1 MMDKVKMGFKRPFD
15 EDLLELPLKH
25 PKQVDCGNKL
35 TSFSEIYPCYEPT
48 QKDDIPVRDDGGMVC
63 KFKVDNEVEHDSR
76 NVVSEL
82 ADKES
87 EITTR
92 KEDAGSGATVCSSL
106 SPDFFEFYFPR
117 RSMAQFEDPCSSALT
132 GSPRIHVPIGPNHQ
146 TEVPEW
152 DPLAAEKYFSGSD
165 HFADACGRKLM
176 GDSIFLMPD
185 PELSAESGVST
196 GDGREDCFC
205 PDQGSVRCVRQHVR
219 EAWERIRET
228 LGPEKFVQ
236 LGFCDMGEE
245 VSQNWTEEE
254 ERVFQMVV
262 YSNPVSRGKNFW
274 EHLSVVFPFRT
285 KKEIVSY
292 YFNVFMLRR
301 RAVQNRSKFLD
312 IDSDDD
318 EWMGSDGCAFGVAQ
332 EDEDSA
338 IDTLVDQDVHVD
350 HEYDSPDNDDDKNNA
365 SHGDENKGG
374 SDDCDG
380 GDGDAGNGGGI
391 TTENDVERSL
401 WTKPQIGMPLED
413 CRSGFVVHHVG
424 KNLRSDEEKSDAQNV
439 SSIRFEFPRNAVD
452 SFGSACRR
460 AVMQEGGGVKSDRKD
475 GLHGNDDG
483 STDYLGPGYLLE
495 PGDAKLWDARY
506 PMSPLKGFDLLPAG
520 NIIEEIFGSW
530 NQNSKS
536 CDEKHIS

>member
-1 MMDKVKMGFKRPFD
+1 MMDKLKMGFKRPFD
-15 EDLLELPLKH
+15 DEELQELPLKH

-35 TSFSEIYPCYEPT
+35 TSFAEIYPFYEPP
-48 QKDDIPVRDDGGMVC
+48 QKADILGDDWGMIC
-63 KFKVDNEVEHDSR
+63 KFKVDDEVEHNSR
-76 NVVSEL
+76 NVVSDL

-92 KEDAGSGATVCSSL
+92 KDDTGSGETVCSSL
-106 SPDFFEFYFPR
+106 APDFFEFYFPR
-117 RSMAQFEDPCSSALT
+117 RSMAQFEDPYSSALD

-146 TEVPEW
+146 TEVPQW
-152 DPLAAEKYFSGSD
+152 DPLATEKYFLGSD
-165 HFADACGRKLM
+165 HFADVCGGKLM
-176 GDSIFLMPD
+176 GDSIFLMSD
-185 PELSAESGVST
+185 PEFSAESGVST
-196 GDGREDCFC
+196 GDGRKDCFC

-228 LGPEKFVQ
+228 LGHEKFVQ

-245 VSQNWTEEE
+245 VSQKWTEEE
-254 ERVFQMVV
+254 EQVFQVVV

-285 KKEIVSY
+285 KREIVSY

-312 IDSDDD
+312 LDSDDD
-318 EWMGSDGCAFGVAQ
+318 EWMGSDGGPFGVAQ
-332 EDEDSA
+332 EGEDSA
-338 IDTLVDQDVHVD
+338 IDSLVDQDVHVD
-350 HEYDSPDNDDDKNNA
+350 HEYDSPDNDDDKNNECDD
-365 SHGDENKGG
+365 DEDK
-374 SDDCDG
+374 SDDC
-380 GDGDAGNGGGI
+380 DGDAGNGGGI

-401 WTKPQIGMPLED
+401 STKPQIGMPLED
-413 CRSGFVVHHVG
+413 RKSGFVVHHVG
-424 KNLRSDEEKSDAQNV
+424 KNIRSDGEKLDAQIV
-439 SSIRFEFPRNAVD
+439 SSISFKFQPNIVD

-460 AVMQEGGGVKSDRKD
+460 AAVQEGGVKGDRKD
-475 GLHGNDDG
+475 
-483 STDYLGPGYLLE
+483 GPGYLLE
-495 PGDAKLWDARY
+495 PGDVKVWDARY

-520 NIIEEIFGSW
+520 NIIEEIFGSC